1 MFRRISPRIISS
13 FGNGAGGTPRFRLC
27 APDEKV
33 NMEKMNAV
41 NLEKMYE
48 VLKFVEYGGYC
59 RRSMDCVHGMLLIDR
74 MKNEAVVDKAVLFG
88 WFRKMAVCAEQYER
102 CGEGQNYKYLNPYG
116 IVLSDEG
123 EVLFLDTESRENA
136 EVMKQ
141 MQKRAVRS
149 HFIRP
154 VYEMDTC
161 GSREPDLFGYG
172 NTLRFML
179 AYMKVVPALTKREE
193 IRLFRICGKCIGET
207 RKKYSSFLQVLKEL
221 PTVRNKTEKT
231 DKKRVGVWSG
241 IAAGAAGCILAAV
254 YMGDAHTDLAVS
266 NGEKITGEDIK
277 TDTGTDIETIETDVE
292 TTKTGSETTEL
303 GVEMTETDMG
313 KDKRANREAEVRS
326 DRDGDTENEE
336 RKKDTADADE
346 VKKNVTDESGK
357 TDAAA
362 EWMELYLDQHTD
374 SGNQKAIEIGEKA
387 RLSVL
392 WKLAD
397 AYERSGMKTEQI
409 QTYGQ
414 LIEWEQDPIQ
424 LEEAGVRKMKLEA
437 AQGDYKQAAETG
449 KKVLERIEAS
459 EKITKMLKVY
469 ELYKGEEGES

>member
-1 MFRRISPRIISS
+1 MWERHRR
-13 FGNGAGGTPRFRLC
+13 
-27 APDEKV
+27 
-33 NMEKMNAV
+33 
-41 NLEKMYE
+41 
-48 VLKFVEYGGYC
+48 
-59 RRSMDCVHGMLLIDR
+59 
-74 MKNEAVVDKAVLFG
+74 DK
-88 WFRKMAVCAEQYER
+88 
-102 CGEGQNYKYLNPYG
+102 
-116 IVLSDEG
+116 
-123 EVLFLDTESRENA
+123 
-136 EVMKQ
+136 
-141 MQKRAVRS
+141 
-149 HFIRP
+149 
-154 VYEMDTC
+154 
-161 GSREPDLFGYG
+161 
-172 NTLRFML
+172 
-179 AYMKVVPALTKREE
+179 
-193 IRLFRICGKCIGET
+193 
-207 RKKYSSFLQVLKEL
+207 KKIQLVSASLKEL

-397 AYERSGMKTEQI
+397 AYERSGNEDGADSNIRSTDRMGARSDTIRRGRRKKN
-409 QTYGQ
+409 
-414 LIEWEQDPIQ
+414 
-424 LEEAGVRKMKLEA
+424 EAGSSAGRL
-437 AQGDYKQAAETG
+437 
-449 KKVLERIEAS
+449 
-459 EKITKMLKVY
+459 
-469 ELYKGEEGES
+469 